1 MARRKKLQPL
11 VVDGYNVIFATPRYQ
26 ALIDEETTGEPYLGH
41 DAHVRSRA
49 ALISDVAAF
58 ASGSYRATIVFDGSG
73 NVNPERLPLQVGG
86 VELIFSLPGE
96 QADEVIERLAG
107 EARQRGE
114 AITVSEVRRGE
125 FNDYIRVS
133 GRVVPMTT
141 VQLSPLEGGVVKEIV
156 AEEGAHVREG
166 DIILILSNESL
177 DMQILNAEADL
188 AEKENILRNTMIQME
203 QQKLTLQQEK
213 LQLQME
219 VRRKKRV

>member
-86 VELIFSLPGE
+86 VDLIFSLPGE

-114 AITVSEVRRGE
+114 AITVISSDSTVQATMGGIPITRLSSKILLKEVEALDVERSELARRGAGTHLTVE
-125 FNDYIRVS
+125 DRLDPVTRAKLNQMI
-133 GRVVPMTT
+133 GR
-141 VQLSPLEGGVVKEIV
+141 G
-156 AEEGAHVREG
+156 
-166 DIILILSNESL
+166 
-177 DMQILNAEADL
+177 
-188 AEKENILRNTMIQME
+188 
-203 QQKLTLQQEK
+203 
-213 LQLQME
+213 
-219 VRRKKRV
+219 